1 MMTGRW
7 VCTKRQKDACN
18 ASSRRPEFC
27 GYFAVE
33 QPQPLAQ
40 VHVPLQA
47 QSSPHVQRAGVAAQP
62 HEVV

>member
-1 MMTGRW
+1 MVKRHAPTTGRTRW
-7 VCTKRQKDACN
+7 K
-18 ASSRRPEFC
+18 ASFRRRELGC
-27 GYFAVE
+27 YFAVE

-47 QSSPHVQRAGVAAQP
+47 QSSPQVQRAGLAAQP